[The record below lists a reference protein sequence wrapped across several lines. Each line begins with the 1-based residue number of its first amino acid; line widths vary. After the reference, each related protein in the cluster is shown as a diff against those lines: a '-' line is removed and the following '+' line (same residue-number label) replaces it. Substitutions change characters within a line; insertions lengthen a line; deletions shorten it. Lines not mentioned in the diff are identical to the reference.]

1 MAGVAVRWHVYP
13 DAEALYEAAAR
24 VIDACAREAIKAR
37 GAFHVVL
44 CGGETPRPVYARLR
58 ASTQAWED
66 WHVYFGDERCLPA
79 ADRGRNDFVAGVLW
93 LDHVAI
99 PAVQV
104 HSIPAEYGALEGA
117 RRYAA
122 ALAGVPEFDLVLLGI
137 GEDGHTASL
146 FPGHEAGEQAGAP
159 DVLAVTGAPKPP
171 PERVSLS
178 ARRLAR
184 CRQGLVLAQGAG
196 KAGALARWRAGQDLP
211 IARVRPAHGLDVLA
225 DLEAVPFAQ
234 TSGANGQRPAGG

>member
-1 MAGVAVRWHVYP
+1 MPTVPVRWHIYP
-13 DAEALYEAAAR
+13 DEGALSEAATRA
-24 VIDACAREAIKAR
+24 IDGCAREAIRAR

-58 ASTQAWED
+58 ASAQDWEH

-93 LDHVAI
+93 LDHVPI

-104 HSIPAEYGALEGA
+104 HSIPAEYGAGDGA

-122 ALAGVPEFDLVLLGI
+122 ALAGVPEFDLVLLGL

-146 FPGHEAGEQAGAP
+146 FPGHDAGEAPDAP

-171 PERVSLS
+171 PERVSMS

-184 CRQGLVLAQGAG
+184 CRQALVLVQGAG
-196 KAGALARWRAGQDLP
+196 KADALARWRGGQDLP
-211 IARVRPAHGLDVLA
+211 IARVRPAHGLDVMA
-225 DLEAVPFAQ
+225 DTAAMPFAQ
-234 TSGANGQRPAGG
+234 AGQDRGRGATGG